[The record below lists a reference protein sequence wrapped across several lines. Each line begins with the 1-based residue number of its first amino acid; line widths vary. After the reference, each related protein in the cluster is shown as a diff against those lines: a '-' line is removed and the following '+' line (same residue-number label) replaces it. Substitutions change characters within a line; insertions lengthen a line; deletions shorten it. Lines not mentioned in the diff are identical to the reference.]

1 MAYQPQHFQPGEIH
15 PDGALEHGLLEGHPG
30 QSNRFVPLL
39 LVAAIAASGL
49 SMLFSIG
56 TAMAS
61 AGAKPDQALTTP
73 DSRPAADTADETTGQ
88 AFTHRP
94 DPR

>member
-1 MAYQPQHFQPGEIH
+1 MVNNNTQYSPGELH
-15 PDGALEHGLLEGHPG
+15 PDGALEHGLLEGHPARG
-30 QSNRFVPLL
+30 NRLVPVL

-61 AGAKPDQALTTP
+61 ASGSAGADKSVPALQ
-73 DSRPAADTADETTGQ
+73 PAET
-88 AFTHRP
+88 
-94 DPR
+94 D

>member
-1 MAYQPQHFQPGEIH
+1 MVNNSTQYSPGELR
-15 PDGALEHGLLEGHPG
+15 PDGALEHGLLEGHPARG
-30 QSNRFVPLL
+30 NRLVPVL

-61 AGAKPDQALTTP
+61 ASGSAGSDKPA
-73 DSRPAADTADETTGQ
+73 PAASVVEQD
-88 AFTHRP
+88 
-94 DPR
+94 

>member
-1 MAYQPQHFQPGEIH
+1 MVNNNTQYSPGELR
-15 PDGALEHGLLEGHPG
+15 PDGGLEHGLLEGHPARG
-30 QSNRFVPLL
+30 NRLVPVL

-61 AGAKPDQALTTP
+61 ASGSAGADKPVPALQ
-73 DSRPAADTADETTGQ
+73 PAESD
-88 AFTHRP
+88 
-94 DPR
+94 

>member
-1 MAYQPQHFQPGEIH
+1 MAHPNTPFSPGELH
-15 PDGALEHGLLEGHPG
+15 PDGALEHGLLEGNSRN
-30 QSNRFVPLL
+30 SNKLVPVL

-61 AGAKPDQALTTP
+61 AAGSGAGESKVTTP
-73 DSRPAADTADETTGQ
+73 AAATD
-88 AFTHRP
+88 
-94 DPR
+94 